1 MGPVRDMLADSPV
14 NEQKWRVL
22 RVLQESGAQDQNS
35 IAKQACLLL
44 PSLTRILRTMEN
56 DGLVSRREDP
66 DDRRRSI
73 VQIQAAGLTILQER
87 GAQAAALVTDMRAQY
102 GDEKFEQLL
111 DLLEDLQELNLKR

>member
-35 IAKQACLLL
+35 IAQQACLLL
-44 PSLTRILRTMEN
+44 PSLTRILRTMES

-73 VQIQAAGLTILQER
+73 VQIQAAGLDILEER